1 MRILIHG
8 INFHPEAAGTGKYT
22 GEMADWLA
30 SAGHEVRIVTAPPHF
45 PQWRVSA
52 GYSAWKFRRERLAA
66 GGGFT
71 GVAGAPAP
79 SAAMM
84 EVFRCPIWVPEKPDG
99 IRRLLHLWSF
109 ALSSW
114 PVMLRQI
121 AWRPDAVLLI
131 EPTLACSAQVLL
143 VARLSGAKA
152 WLHVQD
158 FEVDAAFELGDYSSA
173 WAKKWA
179 FALERWILRRFDR
192 VSAISERM
200 VDRLVV
206 KRVDPSRCV
215 LFPNWVDTSVIQ
227 PLRGPS
233 ALRQEMGIS
242 DRTVV
247 ALYSGS
253 MGKKQGLETLVDVA
267 RRLSHCSQLRFVFC
281 GEGAYRHD
289 LAERAKNLPN
299 VSLLPF
305 QPASRLNDLLNLADI
320 HLLPQRAEAADLVMP
335 SKLTGMLASGRPVV
349 ATARSGT
356 QLATAVQGCG
366 AVVPPGDPNAFAAAI
381 LELAADKDLR
391 QLLGQSARRYALAH
405 LDFRGILDRF
415 EQALRAVCDQ
425 SVCESVREQERGAT
439 SEMELGSLPGN
450 IVRRQHDSGV
460 TSTPKVCP

>member
-8 INFHPEAAGTGKYT
+8 INFHPEEAGTGKYT

-45 PQWRVSA
+45 PQWRVA
-52 GYSAWKFRRERLAA
+52 EGYSAWKYRREQRAA
-66 GGGFT
+66 GGGFARM
-71 GVAGAPAP
+71 AGAPAP
-79 SAAMM
+79 STAMM
-84 EVFRCPIWVPEKPDG
+84 EIFRCPIWVPVKPG
-99 IRRLLHLWSF
+99 GMRRLLYLASF
-109 ALSSW
+109 ALSSL

-121 AWRPDAVLLI
+121 AWRPDVVLLI
-131 EPTLACSAQVLL
+131 EPTLACAAQVLL

-173 WAKKWA
+173 WARKWA
-179 FALERWILRRFDR
+179 FALESWILHRFDR

-200 VDRLVV
+200 VDRLQE
-206 KRVDPSRCV
+206 KRVHPSRCV

-227 PLRGPS
+227 SLPGPS
-233 ALRQEMGIS
+233 ALRQELGIA

-253 MGKKQGLETLVDVA
+253 MGKKQGLELLVDAA
-267 RRLSHCSQLRFVFC
+267 RRLSHCPHLRFVFC
-281 GEGAYRHD
+281 GEGSGRNA
-289 LAERAKNLPN
+289 LAEKAQNLQN

-305 QPASRLNDLLNLADI
+305 QPASRLNNLLNLADI

-349 ATARSGT
+349 VTARSGT

-366 AVVPPGDPNAFAAAI
+366 VVVPPGDPDAFAAAI
-381 LELAADKDLR
+381 LELSANEGLR
-391 QLLGQSARRYALAH
+391 QLLGQSARSYALAH
-405 LDFRGILDRF
+405 LDFRVILDRF
-415 EQALRAVCDQ
+415 EQALQAACNQ
-425 SVCESVREQERGAT
+425 SVCGPAKEQERGAT
-439 SEMELGSLPGN
+439 SETQLGSLPGN
-450 IVRRQHDSGV
+450 LVRRQNDSGV